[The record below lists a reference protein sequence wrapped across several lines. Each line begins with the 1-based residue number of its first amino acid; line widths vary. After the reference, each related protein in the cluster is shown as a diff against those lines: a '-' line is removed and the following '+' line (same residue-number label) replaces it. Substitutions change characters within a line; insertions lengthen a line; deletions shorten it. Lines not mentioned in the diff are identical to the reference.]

1 MLTGANLSD
10 REAVAL
16 TGGPIMTLSVDAGS
30 DLLANPLFAAAAVV
44 DLTELRDVGRRRI
57 HPAGTLVTRRD
68 SAPTEVHVVVWG
80 AVELSR
86 RIGERVG
93 TVSIVHAGGSFN
105 DGPLL
110 AGRPVRYDARTLEA
124 TELLTIPGTELLHL
138 ISHQRRFSLRWLQAI
153 AERSEGLESRLVELL
168 AHDLDNRL
176 VRLLLDEA
184 EHGVI
189 ELSQSVMAR
198 LLGAHRT
205 SINRSLKSLEQ
216 AGLIRV
222 RYRNIELIDPA
233 GLRATAAI
241 GDPRDRAVAAS

>member
-1 MLTGANLSD
+1 MLAGDNLLA
-10 REAVAL
+10 RVVVEL
-16 TGGPIMTLSVDAGS
+16 TEGPIMTLAVDAGS
-30 DLLANPLFAAAAVV
+30 DPLANPLFAASAPQ
-44 DLTELRDVGRRRI
+44 DLTELRDVGQCRI
-57 HPAGTLVTRRD
+57 HPVGTLVTRRD

-86 RIGERVG
+86 RIGDRVG

-110 AGRPVRYDARTLEA
+110 AGRPVRYDARTLET
-124 TELLTIPGTELLHL
+124 TELLTIPGSELLRL

-168 AHDLDNRL
+168 TQDLDNRL

-184 EHGVI
+184 EHDVI
-189 ELSQSVMAR
+189 ELSQTVMAR

-205 SINRSLKSLEQ
+205 SINRALKSLEQ

-233 GLRATAAI
+233 GLRANAGI
-241 GDPRDRAVAAS
+241 GDRRDRALAAS